1 MATAIDICN
10 LALARLGDRATV
22 ASIDPPEGSVQADH
36 CARFYPLA
44 KETALAAHAWRF
56 ALTRRRLPVLDVEP
70 VGASGRYFALP
81 ADCLAVVSVTPAEG
95 WTPALDPMLFTT
107 ENVNGARAVVADAD
121 SVVCRYVSA
130 KTQEDA
136 FPPEFVDALAWLLA
150 SYLAGA
156 MIAGSS
162 GSTVAANALQFY
174 QNALQNAV
182 RADARFLNERDRP
195 RDPFA
200 GDAASNYFRGA

>member
-10 LALARLGDRATV
+10 LALSRLGDRATV

-44 KETALAAHAWRF
+44 KETALSAHAWRF

-107 ENVNGARAVVADAD
+107 ENVNGARAVLADAD

-150 SYLAGA
+150 SHLAGA

-174 QNALQNAV
+174 QNALQGAV
-182 RADARFLNERDRP
+182 RADARFINERDRP

-200 GDAASNYFRGA
+200 GDAVSNYFRGA

>member
-56 ALTRRRLPVLDVEP
+56 AVTRRRLPKLDVEP
-70 VGASGRYFALP
+70 VGAPGNYFAVP
-81 ADCLAVVSVTPAEG
+81 SDCLAVVSVTPADG
-95 WTPALDPMLFTT
+95 WSTALDPMRFTT
-107 ENVNGARAVVADAD
+107 ENVNGARAVLADAD

>member
-10 LALARLGDRATV
+10 LALSRLGDRATV

-44 KETALAAHAWRF
+44 KETALAAHPWRF
-56 ALTRRRLPVLDVEP
+56 AVTRRRLPKLEAEP
-70 VGASGRYFALP
+70 IGTSGHYFALP
-81 ADCLAVVSVTPAEG
+81 SDCLSIVSVTPADG
-95 WTPALDPMLFTT
+95 WSTALDPMRFTT
-107 ENVNGARAVVADAD
+107 ENVNGARAVLADAE
-121 SVVCRYVSA
+121 SVVCRYVSS

-150 SYLAGA
+150 SHLAGA

>member
-56 ALTRRRLPVLDVEP
+56 AVTRRRLPALDVEP

-81 ADCLAVVSVTPAEG
+81 ADCLAVVSVTSAEG

-107 ENVNGARAVVADAD
+107 ENVNGARAVLADAD

-162 GSTVAANALQFY
+162 GSAVAANALQFY

-182 RADARFLNERDRP
+182 RADARFLSERDRP

>member
-10 LALARLGDRATV
+10 LALSRLGDRATV

-107 ENVNGARAVVADAD
+107 ENVNGARAVLADAD

>member
-56 ALTRRRLPVLDVEP
+56 AVTRRRLPALDVEP

-81 ADCLAVVSVTPAEG
+81 ADCLAVVSVTSAEG

-107 ENVNGARAVVADAD
+107 ENVNGARAVLADAD

>member
-10 LALARLGDRATV
+10 LALSRLGDRATV

-56 ALTRRRLPVLDVEP
+56 AVTRRRLPALDVEP

-81 ADCLAVVSVTPAEG
+81 ADCLAVVSVTPTEG

-107 ENVNGARAVVADAD
+107 ENVNGARAVLADAD

>member
-22 ASIDPPEGSVQADH
+22 ASIDPPEGSVHH

-56 ALTRRRLPVLDVEP
+56 AVTRRRLPKLDVEP
-70 VGASGRYFALP
+70 VGAPGNYFAVP
-81 ADCLAVVSVTPAEG
+81 SDCLAVVSVTPADG
-95 WTPALDPMLFTT
+95 WSTALDPMRFTT
-107 ENVNGARAVVADAD
+107 ENVNGARAVLADAD

-136 FPPEFVDALAWLLA
+136 FPPEFVDALAWLVA
-150 SYLAGA
+150 
-156 MIAGSS
+156 SS
-162 GSTVAANALQFY
+162 GQKMAADSLQFY
-174 QNALQNAV
+174 QAALQKAV
-182 RADARFLNERDRP
+182 AADARFHVERDRP

-200 GDAASNYFRGA
+200 GDAVSNYFRGA

>member
-56 ALTRRRLPVLDVEP
+56 AVTRRRLPALDVEP

-81 ADCLAVVSVTPAEG
+81 ADCLAVVSVTSAEG

-107 ENVNGARAVVADAD
+107 ENVNGARAVLADAD

-162 GSTVAANALQFY
+162 GSAVAANALQFY

>member
-10 LALARLGDRATV
+10 LALSRLGDRATV

-107 ENVNGARAVVADAD
+107 ENVNGARAVLADAD

-156 MIAGSS
+156 RIAGSS

>member
-70 VGASGRYFALP
+70 VGASGKYFALP
-81 ADCLAVVSVTPAEG
+81 SDCLAVVSVTPAEG

-107 ENVNGARAVVADAD
+107 ENVNGARAVLADAD
-121 SVVCRYVSA
+121 SVVCRYVTA

-136 FPPEFVDALAWLLA
+136 FPPEFVDALAWLVA
-150 SYLAGA
+150 SHLAGA

-162 GSTVAANALQFY
+162 GQKMAADCLQFY
-174 QNALQNAV
+174 QVTLQKAV
-182 RADARFLNERDRP
+182 ETDARFHVERDRP

-200 GDAASNYFRGA
+200 GDAVSNYFRGA

>member
-10 LALARLGDRATV
+10 LALSRLGDRATV

-56 ALTRRRLPVLDVEP
+56 AVTRRRLPVLDVEP

-107 ENVNGARAVVADAD
+107 ENVNGARAVLADAD
-121 SVVCRYVSA
+121 SVVCRYVSS

-150 SYLAGA
+150 SHLAGA

-174 QNALQNAV
+174 QNALQGAV
-182 RADARFLNERDRP
+182 RADARFINERDRP
-195 RDPFA
+195 RDHFA
-200 GDAASNYFRGA
+200 GDAVSNYFRGA

>member
-107 ENVNGARAVVADAD
+107 ENVNGARAVLADAD

>member
-1 MATAIDICN
+1 MATAVDICN
-10 LALARLGDRATV
+10 LALSRLGDRATV

-44 KETALAAHAWRF
+44 KETALAAHPWRF
-56 ALTRRRLPVLDVEP
+56 AVTRRRLPVLDVEP
-70 VGASGRYFALP
+70 VGAPGKYFALP

-107 ENVNGARAVVADAD
+107 ENVNGARAVLADAD
-121 SVVCRYVSA
+121 SVVCRYVTA

-150 SYLAGA
+150 SHLAGA

-162 GSTVAANALQFY
+162 GHKMAADCLQFY
-174 QNALQNAV
+174 QVTLQKAV
-182 RADARFLNERDRP
+182 ETDARFHVERDRA

-200 GDAASNYFRGA
+200 GDAVSNYFRGA

>member
-10 LALARLGDRATV
+10 LALSRLGDRATV

-107 ENVNGARAVVADAD
+107 ENVNGARAVLADAD

-200 GDAASNYFRGA
+200 GDAVSNYFRGA

>member
-10 LALARLGDRATV
+10 LALSRLGDRATV

-56 ALTRRRLPVLDVEP
+56 AVTRRRLPALDVEP

-81 ADCLAVVSVTPAEG
+81 ADCLAVVSVTSAEG

-107 ENVNGARAVVADAD
+107 ENVNGARAVLADAD

-200 GDAASNYFRGA
+200 GDAVSNYFRGA